1 MRLRTA
7 WRAASLGS
15 ALLICV
21 LRWWS
26 LRLLGPVKPEA
37 RARWMHF
44 AGRLALAFLG
54 VRLRVVGVPPKRGL
68 VVSNHLSYLDIVI
81 CSAAMPCSFVSKA
94 EIAGWPFFG
103 MLAGF
108 GGNLFLDRTSRASA
122 RQVAIQIGERLQLA
136 SPILLFPEGTS
147 TDGSGI
153 LPFYATLYEP
163 AIQAGAPITA
173 AAVRYIPNDGEPERE
188 LCWFGNDPFLPHLW
202 KALGAGDFTAEV
214 RFGEQKQYDDRR
226 TAAAATRAEVELLRG
241 AAGIPAMYD
250 IAAISSRN

>member
-1 MRLRTA
+1 MTLRAA

-15 ALLICV
+15 ALLVCV
-21 LRWWS
+21 LRWWGQ
-26 LRLLGPVKPEA
+26 RLLGPVKPEA

-54 VRLRVVGVPPKRGL
+54 VRLQVVGPRPARGL
-68 VVSNHLSYLDIVI
+68 VVANHLSYLDIVI

-94 EIAGWPFFG
+94 EIADWPFFG
-103 MLAGF
+103 MLARF
-108 GGNLFLDRTSRASA
+108 GGNLFLNRTSRASA
-122 RQVAIQIGERLQLA
+122 KQMAIQIGERLALD

-173 AAVRYIPNDGEPERE
+173 AAVRYIPNDGSPERE

-214 RFGEQKQYDDRR
+214 RFGEPKQYADRR
-226 TAAAATRAEVELLRG
+226 TAAAETRAEVELLRG
-241 AAGIPAMYD
+241 AGDRLIETG
-250 IAAISSRN
+250 AALGAD

>member
-1 MRLRTA
+1 MKLRAA

-21 LRWWS
+21 LRWWG

-37 RARWMHF
+37 RAQWMHF

-54 VRLRVVGVPPKRGL
+54 VRLRVVGTRPVRGL
-68 VVSNHLSYLDIVI
+68 VVANHLSYLDIVI

-103 MLAGF
+103 MLARF
-108 GGNLFLDRTSRASA
+108 GGNLFLDRTSRTSA
-122 RQVAIQIGERLQLA
+122 KQVAIQIGERLALD

-163 AIQAGAPITA
+163 AIQADVPITA
-173 AAVRYIPNDGEPERE
+173 ASVRYIPNDGTPERE
-188 LCWFGNDPFLPHLW
+188 LCWFGDDPFLPHLW
-202 KALGAGDFTAEV
+202 KALGAGNFTAEV
-214 RFGEQKQYDDRR
+214 RFGEPKHYPDRR
-226 TAAAATRAEVELLRG
+226 TAAAETRTEVERLRNAGSPSLLHEV
-241 AAGIPAMYD
+241 AV
-250 IAAISSRN
+250 